1 MKQQA
6 PAHSRRAVRELMNLK
21 KTYFAH
27 GRVEP
32 GFQLPE
38 NSWVID

>member
-1 MKQQA
+1 MKHH
-6 PAHSRRAVRELMNLK
+6 AHTRSRSAIPESMNL
-21 KTYFAH
+21 KTYFAG